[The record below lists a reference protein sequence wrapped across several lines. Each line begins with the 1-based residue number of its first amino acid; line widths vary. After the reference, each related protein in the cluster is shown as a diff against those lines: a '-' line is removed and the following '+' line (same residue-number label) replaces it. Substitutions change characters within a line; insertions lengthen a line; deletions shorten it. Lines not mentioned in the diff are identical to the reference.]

1 MCKGSSLS
9 KRRGLRRDQLALPNQ
24 GSEIVTKNNEFTS
37 CDFAAQLRN
46 RSCFAHRTK
55 IVAYHSFRGWQEL
68 QVEISTSVVRGRT
81 DTRSCDM
88 RTTRLLVF
96 WRGCAVCAISAIL
109 LIAPSARA
117 PAPAGALQG
126 APAGL
131 CVTAGRSPRL
141 WI

>member
-55 IVAYHSFRGWQEL
+55 IVAYITLFVAGKKLRWGAPLS
-68 QVEISTSVVRGRT
+68 SVYRTVCDVRDLRT
-81 DTRSCDM
+81 
-88 RTTRLLVF
+88 
-96 WRGCAVCAISAIL
+96 AIL
-109 LIAPSARA
+109 
-117 PAPAGALQG
+117 
-126 APAGL
+126 
-131 CVTAGRSPRL
+131 
-141 WI
+141 W